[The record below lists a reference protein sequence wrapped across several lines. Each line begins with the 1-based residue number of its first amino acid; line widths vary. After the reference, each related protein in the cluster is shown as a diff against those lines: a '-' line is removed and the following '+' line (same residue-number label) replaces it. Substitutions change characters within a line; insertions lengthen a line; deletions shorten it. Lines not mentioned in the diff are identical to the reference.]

1 MLEMAIVLSLCAL
14 LIAIS
19 YEYTSI
25 IKREWGENSKSF
37 F

>member
-1 MLEMAIVLSLCAL
+1 MFEMIVVLGLCAL
-14 LIAIS
+14 LIVIS

>member
-1 MLEMAIVLSLCAL
+1 MLEMTIVLGMCAL